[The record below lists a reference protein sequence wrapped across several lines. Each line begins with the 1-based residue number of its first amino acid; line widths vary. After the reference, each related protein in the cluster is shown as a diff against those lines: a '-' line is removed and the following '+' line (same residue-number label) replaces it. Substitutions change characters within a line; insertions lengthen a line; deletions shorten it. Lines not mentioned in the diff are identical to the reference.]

1 MALGLQVGGGGDFDR
16 VAHCKYDA
24 RAGRIFRIDRSQ
36 DSGGTWQTDQV
47 EITNGFQA
55 VMDLENI
62 QVGWLN
68 FPAGGAPSMVLVK
81 LGEALPPKP
90 ADGSKQGFRVL
101 MKLGKSSGGDL
112 REMASNAG
120 VSIAGMDALHTAYT
134 TGLKDNAG
142 LLPVVALSTT
152 TAVTKAGKDAQGKA
166 QSSTNYQPVWE
177 IVKWVPRPAELGGVN
192 SADTPAEGQ
201 KPDPK
206 PEPVK
211 VQAKALVNA
220 DDEF

>member
-1 MALGLQVGGGGDFDR
+1 MALGLQTGGGNFEDR
-16 VAHCKYDA
+16 IALVKYDA

-36 DSGGTWQTDQV
+36 DAGVTWQTDQV

-81 LGEALPPKP
+81 LGESLPPKP

-134 TGLKDNAG
+134 AGLKDNAG

-152 TAVTKAGKDAQGKA
+152 TAVTKTGKDAQGKA

-177 IVKWVPRPAELGGVN
+177 IVKWVPRPAELGGEGGAAEARKEVEKP
-192 SADTPAEGQ
+192 TP
-201 KPDPK
+201 PK
-206 PEPVK
+206 VE
-211 VQAKALVNA
+211 AKALVNA